1 MQHHSRSI
9 QNQSLNKRLWQ
20 ILGILPLSFCW
31 LLLLLFVPHV
41 LICFAGVKSK
51 LCCFYPHGLTS
62 ELPLFLHWHNV
73 QSGDTY
79 ISGSNIYIYLRLKSD
94 AIFFVSAD
102 FFHGY
107 PKNFH
112 LEPLRFTVP
121 AWVTCA
127 PQERLLPQQ
136 PKAFFFRR
144 TAARVGWK
152 AVKVVIST
160 VGMQGLSGLSCVE
173 KWRVVMIFYTTDCQS
188 NN

>member
-1 MQHHSRSI
+1 M
-9 QNQSLNKRLWQ
+9 
-20 ILGILPLSFCW
+20 PF
-31 LLLLLFVPHV
+31 
-41 LICFAGVKSK
+41 
-51 LCCFYPHGLTS
+51 
-62 ELPLFLHWHNV
+62 
-73 QSGDTY
+73 
-79 ISGSNIYIYLRLKSD
+79 
-94 AIFFVSAD
+94 FFVSAD